1 MADLYKP
8 EFSIHDPE
16 AKWISGECLHEK
28 KNTHTKILTQTKM
41 CVAEYFESEVLILH
55 RVAAFKS
62 PFTEREGKV
71 NSHCI

>member
-1 MADLYKP
+1 M
-8 EFSIHDPE
+8 
-16 AKWISGECLHEK
+16 GK
-28 KNTHTKILTQTKM
+28 KKILTQTNM

-71 NSHCI
+71 KLTLYIKDGLNVLPLI